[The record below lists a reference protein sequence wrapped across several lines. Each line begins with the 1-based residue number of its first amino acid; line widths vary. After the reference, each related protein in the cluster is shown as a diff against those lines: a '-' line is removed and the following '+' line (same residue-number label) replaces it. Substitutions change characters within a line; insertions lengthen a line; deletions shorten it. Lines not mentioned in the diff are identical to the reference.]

1 MSRPKLL
8 PLAVL
13 SLAVLYAILVPWLQP
28 LDPRA
33 VDLAQVLEAPSAE
46 HPFGTDQLGRDV
58 WIRAAQA
65 LRLSLLLALLASV
78 FSTVLGVGVGMLAAW
93 RGGWVDRVAMRL
105 VDTTNALPHLLLAVV
120 IVALWRGQWWAIVL
134 SIALTHWTQVARIV
148 RSRLVAERGA
158 DYVALARASGAG
170 TGAVWFTHLL
180 PAVAPQAAIALVLQM
195 PHAIWHESA
204 LSFLGVGLPPES
216 ASLGLLLEDAR
227 GGLLSG
233 AWWLLAFPAGLL
245 VVVSWATASLV
256 DVAQV
261 PRFRPFGF
269 RPAGFRHARP
279 KPDSPVPSRP
289 GASDAGT
296 AAALEARDL
305 DLWIPSL
312 DPRDSTSPAHTQILH
327 GIEYRAQAGC
337 INVILGSSGAGKT
350 LLLRT
355 LSGLLP
361 PGAEHGGSILVHG
374 REMDSKG
381 LVAAR
386 GTLLAYVPGSAG
398 TALNPVR
405 TVAAQLRETLRATG
419 RPATTTQAHAALAE
433 VDLDPRLAPRHAH
446 ELSGGQA
453 QRVVL
458 ALGLATGARILLI
471 DEPTSALDEATVQV
485 IEEVL
490 RAQATAGRTIVMVT
504 HDIELA
510 RRTADYVAVVEAG
523 RIVESG
529 PADAVFGT
537 PTHEFTRTLLG
548 AHA

>member
-8 PLAVL
+8 PLVL
-13 SLAVLYAILVPWLQP
+13 LALAVLYAILVPWLQP

-33 VDLAQVLEAPSAE
+33 VDLAQVLQPPSAG

-65 LRLSLLLALLASV
+65 LRLSLLLALLASA

-148 RSRLVAERGA
+148 RSRLVSERGS

-170 TGAVWFTHLL
+170 TRAVWFTHLL

-245 VVVSWATASLV
+245 VLVSWSTASLV

-261 PRFRPFGF
+261 PGF
-269 RPAGFRHARP
+269 RTFGVRRARP
-279 KPDSPVPSRP
+279 NPGAPVPARP
-289 GASDAGT
+289 GAAASVGS
-296 AAALEARDL
+296 AALETRDL
-305 DLWIPSL
+305 DLWLPDVNASA
-312 DPRDSTSPAHTQILH
+312 PKSPARMQVLH
-327 GIEYRAQAGC
+327 GIGYRAQVGC

-361 PGAEHGGSILVHG
+361 AGAEQRGSVLVDG
-374 REMDSKG
+374 RAMDSKG
-381 LVAAR
+381 VAAAR
-386 GTLLAYVPGSAG
+386 GTMLAYVPGSAG

-405 TVAAQLRETLRATG
+405 TVAAQMRETLSAAG
-419 RPATTTQAHAALAE
+419 RTSTAARVDAALAE
-433 VDLDPRLAPRHAH
+433 VNLDPGLAQRHAH

-453 QRVVL
+453 QRVLL
-458 ALGLATGARILLI
+458 ALGLATGASILLI
-471 DEPTSALDEATVQV
+471 DEPTSALDLATVNT
-485 IEEVL
+485 IEKVL
-490 RAQATAGRTIVMVT
+490 RKQATTGRTIVMVT
-504 HDIELA
+504 HDIGLA
-510 RRTADYVAVVEAG
+510 RRLADRVAVVEAG
-523 RIVESG
+523 RIVEAG
-529 PADAVFGT
+529 PAEAVFGA
-537 PTHEFTRTLLG
+537 PTHEFTQNLLG
-548 AHA
+548 AGA